1 MTSQGSGEVVMRGN
15 EPPSQSLAAD
25 PGSRGGG
32 TWGQVMASAGTVG
45 NWLERGID
53 VAVVLVLL
61 AELAMVFTNVVLR
74 TLFSISYDWEQ
85 EISPL
90 ALVFLTF
97 VGGALS
103 YRRGG
108 HMRVHAGIQAL
119 PEQARQYVE
128 AAADA
133 VVMVI
138 ALGLAQQSLELMTVS
153 GSELMPMSGWP
164 LAWLTA
170 PEAVGAALMALFAFG
185 RLFSYSPRVALPSV
199 AVVAMVVGLIF
210 ALTTNA
216 IPPDQALLITLV
228 VFALLMAMSA
238 PIGFVFA
245 GIAFLYLQQS
255 KMAILAVVAN
265 TMQYGAS
272 GFIILAI
279 PFFILAG
286 LVMTEGGLA
295 IPMSDAVA
303 CVVGRLRGG
312 LLQVIVVGMYIFSG
326 ISGSK
331 VADMVAVGSSLS
343 AMLKREGYPKGETA
357 AVLASGAAM
366 GETIPPSVPMLVLS
380 SVSTVSVASLFIAG
394 ILPAALIA
402 LILMIAIYFRAGKL
416 GIHGAPG
423 IPWKAVAMR
432 WVIALPAFAM
442 PIMLV
447 AGIVSGIST
456 PTEVSTFAVVYGVLM
471 AILVYRNVSLKGLLR
486 VTSDSA
492 SMAGAILFIT
502 AAASAFSWSLT
513 AAQVPHRLMELLSFF
528 NGQSSLFML
537 ASCFFLI
544 FMGALLEGIPA
555 ILVLS
560 TILLP
565 LAPQFGIS
573 TLQFAIVMII
583 GMGIGTFSP
592 PIGIGLYFACTAA
605 EASVEETIRP
615 MLYYIPILVIG
626 LLLIAFIPDV
636 SLVLPHLLGI
646 NTQ

>member
-1 MTSQGSGEVVMRGN
+1 
-15 EPPSQSLAAD
+15 
-25 PGSRGGG
+25 
-32 TWGQVMASAGTVG
+32 MARAGAVG

-53 VAVVLVLL
+53 VAVVVVLL
-61 AELAMVFTNVVLR
+61 AELGMVFTNVVLR
-74 TLFSISYDWEQ
+74 TLFGISYDWEQ
-85 EISPL
+85 EISPVAL
-90 ALVFLTF
+90 AFLTF

-119 PEQARQYVE
+119 PKQARPYVE

-133 VVMVI
+133 VVLVI
-138 ALGLAQQSLELMTVS
+138 ALGLAQQSLDLMAVS
-153 GSELMPMSGWP
+153 GAELMPMSGWP

-170 PEAVGAALMALFAFG
+170 PEAAGAALMALFAFG

-199 AVVAMVVGLIF
+199 AVVAAVVGLIF
-210 ALTTNA
+210 ALTTDA
-216 IPPDQALLITLV
+216 IPPDQALLITLA

-245 GIAFLYLQQS
+245 AIAFLYLQQT
-255 KMAILAVVAN
+255 KMAMLAVVAN

-295 IPMSDAVA
+295 LPMSDAVA

-402 LILMIAIYFRAGKL
+402 LILVIAIYFGAGKL
-416 GIHGAPG
+416 GIPGAPA
-423 IPWKAVAMR
+423 ISWKEVARR
-432 WVIALPAFAM
+432 WVIAIPAFAM
-442 PIMLV
+442 PVMLV

-456 PTEVSTFAVVYGVLM
+456 PTEVSTFAVVYRVLM

-605 EASVEETIRP
+605 EATVEETVRP

-626 LLLIAFIPDV
+626 LLLIAFIPEV
-636 SLVLPHLLGI
+636 SLVLPRLLGI